1 MYIFRFVKSKVDASL
16 FILYKIF
23 LIIYRED
30 MKLINLVKN
39 NKTKEALEKLET
51 ISSENLNKVD
61 SAGKN
66 ILHW

>member
-1 MYIFRFVKSKVDASL
+1 
-16 FILYKIF
+16 
-23 LIIYRED
+23 

-66 ILHW
+66 ILHWAVIKNNSVLV